1 MTTSGVMLAFNRGRI
16 SSLAL
21 ARTDFKRTALS
32 ADIQTNWMPRKLGS
46 MMLRPGLQYLG
57 NTKSNG
63 QAINVPFVFARTD
76 TALIEMTNT
85 VMRVR
90 VANALITRPSVT
102 SAITNGTFNT
112 DIANWTNQD
121 GGTAAS
127 TWHASG
133 YMQLVGDGNAA
144 AKRRQQVTVAGANI
158 GVVHALAITVVRGP
172 VYIRVGSA
180 AGGDQYISETQ
191 LQTGYHNLA
200 FTPSADFYIDLFA
213 YRQTAALVDSIVVA
227 SAGTMELTAPWATA
241 DLNLIRW
248 DQSGDVLF
256 LACAGYR
263 QRRIERRDNNSWSIV
278 TYECDDGPFMVQNT
292 GPVTITPSATSGDIT
307 LTASAATF
315 RTGHVGALYRLTQ
328 SGQSA
333 SATVT
338 AQNQFTAPI
347 RVTGV
352 DGARVFSV
360 LIDGTFVATVT
371 LQYSISAPGSW
382 VDAPSGSFTAP
393 AAVSYDDTL
402 DNQVY
407 YYRIGV
413 KTGGYTSGT
422 ANLSLVYSSGSQT
435 GIARVTAFTS
445 STVVN
450 AGVLTAFGDTTAT
463 DDWSESY
470 WSGVRGYPSG
480 VAFHE
485 GRLWWGGKDRIIG
498 SVSDSFHNYNDT
510 TEGDSGPINRS
521 IGSGPVDRI
530 NWLVSAQRLLLG
542 AEGSI
547 WVPRSSSFDEP
558 LSPLNFNMKDP
569 ITDGACEVAAVKV
582 GKSAFYVDTGGV
594 RVFEALYDG
603 GDYDYSARELTSHI
617 PEMGEPGLINSA
629 VQRRP
634 EVRAHFVR
642 SNGTAAVMVLDK
654 DEEVNCWVD
663 VETDG
668 LIENA
673 CVLPGGSEDVVY
685 YVVKRTINGA
695 TVRFVEKWALE
706 SECIGGTLNKQADAF
721 ITGTGTVNGLSHLE
735 GKTIVVWADG
745 KDKGTAVVT
754 AGVAVGAA
762 AGSYTSW
769 VAGLAYEARYKS
781 TKLLYGLSDP
791 ALALTAKGKIS
802 QVGIIAQNLH
812 PLGLQVGQDFDTLE
826 DLPAT
831 EAYETVDPNVIWSRY
846 DYEPFPI
853 PGDWTTDNRLCLKAS
868 APRPVT
874 VLAAVVLMAKNPK

>member
-1 MTTSGVMLAFNRGRI
+1 MATSGVLLAWNRGRI

-21 ARTDFKRTALS
+21 ARTDFKRTSLS

-46 MMLRPGLQYLG
+46 MMLRPGWKYLG
-57 NTKSNG
+57 NTKSNV
-63 QAINVPFVFARTD
+63 QAINLPFVFARDD
-76 TALIEMTNT
+76 TALIE
-85 VMRVR
+85 VSDGAMRVR
-90 VANALITRPSVT
+90 VGDALISRPSVT
-102 SAITNGTFNT
+102 SAITNGTF
-112 DIANWTNQD
+112 DANVASWTNLD
-121 GGTAAS
+121 GGTAVSA
-127 TWHASG
+127 WAAGG
-133 YMQLVGDGNAA
+133 YLSLIGDGNAA
-144 AKRRQQVTVAGANI
+144 AKRRQQITVAGANI
-158 GVVHALAITVVRGP
+158 GVVHALTIHIERGP

-180 AGGDQYISETQ
+180 AGGDQYVTETQ
-191 LQTGYHNLA
+191 LQTGYHSLA
-200 FTPSADFYIDLFA
+200 FTPTADFYIDLFA
-213 YRQTAALVDSIVVA
+213 YREAAALVDSIVIA
-227 SAGTMELTAPWATA
+227 SSGTMELIAPWAAA
-241 DLNLIRW
+241 DLNLIRM

-256 LACAGYR
+256 LACVGYR
-263 QRRIERRDNNSWSIV
+263 QRRIERRSNNSWSIV

-292 GPVTITPSATSGDIT
+292 GPVTITPSNTIGDIT
-307 LTASAATF
+307 LTASAAIF
-315 RTGHVGALYRLTQ
+315 RAGHVGALYRLTQ

-333 SATVT
+333 TATIT
-338 AQNQFTAPI
+338 AQNQFSAPI

-360 LIDGTFVATVT
+360 LISGTFVATVT
-371 LQYSISAPGSW
+371 LQYSVSAPGSW

-422 ANLSLVYSSGSQT
+422 VTASLVYSSGSQS

-445 STVVN
+445 STVVS

-463 DDWSESY
+463 DEWNESY
-470 WSGVRGYPSG
+470 WSGVRGFPSG

-498 SVSDSFHNYNDT
+498 SVSDAFHNYNDA

-530 NWLVSAQRLLLG
+530 NWLISGQRLLLG

-547 WVPRSSSFDEP
+547 WAPRSSSFDEP
-558 LSPLNFNMKDP
+558 LAPLNFSMKAP
-569 ITDGACEVAAVKV
+569 ITDGASEVAAVKV
-582 GKSAFYVDTGGV
+582 NKSVFYVDTGKV
-594 RVFEALYDG
+594 RVFEAFYDG

-617 PEMGEPGLINSA
+617 PEIGQPGIINAA

-642 SNGTAAVMVLDK
+642 SDGTVAVMVFDK
-654 DEEVNCWVD
+654 DEEVNCWID

-668 LIENA
+668 VIENA
-673 CVLPGGSEDVVY
+673 CVLPGGVEDNVY
-685 YVVKRTINGA
+685 YIVKRVINGA

-706 SECIGGTLNKQADAF
+706 SQCVGGTLNLQADAF
-721 ITGTGTVNGLSHLE
+721 LTGTGIVNGLSHLE
-735 GKTIVVWADG
+735 GKTVVVWADG
-745 KDKGTAVVT
+745 IDRGTGVVT
-754 AGVAVGAA
+754 AGVVTGAA
-762 AGSYTSW
+762 AGTYTSW

-781 TKLLYGLSDP
+781 TKLLYGLDDP
-791 ALALTAKGKIS
+791 ALALTAKGKIA
-802 QVGIIAQNLH
+802 QVGIIAQNMH

-826 DLPAT
+826 YLPAT
-831 EAYETVDPNVIWSRY
+831 EQYETVEPNAVWAAY

-853 PGDWTTDNRLCLKAS
+853 PGDWHTDNRLCLKAA

-874 VLAAVVLMAKNPK
+874 VLAAVVLMHKNPK